1 MVVIEK
7 SACFARQ
14 RKMPPHMSVK
24 GFCLYQVRCLK
35 VSSTATFVGCKMAH
49 EAEFDITAHYLFV
62 TVEGSYKKKFVF
74 GFCLNDCPLTH
85 LPPETNLLMKS
96 NK

>member
-1 MVVIEK
+1 
-7 SACFARQ
+7 
-14 RKMPPHMSVK
+14 MSVK

-62 TVEGSYKKKFVF
+62 TVEGSYNFF
-74 GFCLNDCPLTH
+74 FFF
-85 LPPETNLLMKS
+85 LMIVL
-96 NK
+96 

>member
-14 RKMPPHMSVK
+14 RKMSPHMSVK

-62 TVEGSYKKKFVF
+62 TVEGSYFF
-74 GFCLNDCPLTH
+74 FNDCPLTH